1 MKIKVGD
8 KLENIKLNSIDDK
21 SFELNKA
28 LGKKILLTF
37 YRFAACPMCNLR
49 INEINKTKYY
59 LYHQNFLKLN
69 HPILD

>member
-28 LGKKILLTF
+28 LGKK
-37 YRFAACPMCNLR
+37 
-49 INEINKTKYY
+49 YY
-59 LYHQNFLKLN
+59 LHFIDLQ
-69 HPILD
+69 HVQCVILELMK